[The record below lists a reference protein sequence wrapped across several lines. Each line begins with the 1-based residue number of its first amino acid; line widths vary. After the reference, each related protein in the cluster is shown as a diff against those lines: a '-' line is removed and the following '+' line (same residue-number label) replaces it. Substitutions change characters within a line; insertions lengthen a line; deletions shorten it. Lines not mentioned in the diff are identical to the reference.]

1 MVWIWIILGFV
12 ILVVIIFLSRIYITG
27 NYFYRQ
33 NKQRLFITI
42 SIFHIRIYKKDVDVM
57 AKSNNDVSLFN
68 DLSLDTFT
76 TKLKDLFQIVKQ
88 SGSMA
93 NLILNRISIHQLKW
107 VTRGGTGE
115 ASTTGLTSGLI
126 WTIKGALIGIMVE
139 KSNLKCKPEIEV
151 IPYFQNK
158 YIESKMDCI
167 VSIRLGQAIYAF
179 LKGMRLFSIKEI
191 QKVTE

>member
-1 MVWIWIILGFV
+1 MVWIWIILGV
-12 ILVVIIFLSRIYITG
+12 AILLVIIFLSRIYITG
-27 NYFYRQ
+27 NYLYRQ

-42 SIFHIRIYKKDVDVM
+42 SIFHIRIYKKDVNVM
-57 AKSNNDVSLFN
+57 AKGNNNVSLFN

-76 TKLKDLFQIVKQ
+76 TKLKETFRVVKQ

-93 NLILNRISIHQLKW
+93 NLLLNRLSIHQLKW
-107 VTRGGTGE
+107 ITKGGTGE
-115 ASTTGLTSGLI
+115 ASSTGLTSGAV
-126 WTIKGALIGIMVE
+126 WAIKGALVGIVVE

-151 IPYFQNK
+151 IPYFQYK

-179 LKGMRLFSIKEI
+179 LKGDV
-191 QKVTE
+191 QKVR